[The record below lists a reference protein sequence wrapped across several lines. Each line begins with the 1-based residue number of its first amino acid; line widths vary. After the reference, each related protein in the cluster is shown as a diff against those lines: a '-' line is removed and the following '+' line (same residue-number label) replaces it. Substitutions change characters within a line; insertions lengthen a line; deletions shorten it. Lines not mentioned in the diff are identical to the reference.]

1 MIFMKKY
8 AIWRTRWGMRT
19 MIEGW
24 FSLDGEPV
32 LFDSESRAS
41 EYLRRLIQKNYD
53 FNTEFEVRVYR
64 KSA

>member
-1 MIFMKKY
+1 
-8 AIWRTRWGMRT
+8 MRT

-32 LFDSESRAS
+32 VFDSESRAL

-64 KSA
+64 KTA

>member
-1 MIFMKKY
+1 MKKY

>member
-1 MIFMKKY
+1 MKKY

-32 LFDSESRAS
+32 VFDSESHEAM
-41 EYLRRLIQKNYD
+41 QH
-53 FNTEFEVRVYR
+53 
-64 KSA
+64 